1 MDQSELTNL
10 ERMRIQMEYAV
21 PLVRDLQRLLGEET
35 VKEALASRVALLA
48 EEQAQPGSK
57 ADFSRMEAGM
67 ELYARGGALDYD
79 VIASDGDRFDVDI
92 TRCDYMRMM
101 EDMDAR
107 DIGHLLICNLDYPIA
122 ARAGMDLTRS
132 QTQMQGAS
140 FCDFRYRRRAP

>member
-1 MDQSELTNL
+1 MDPSELTNL

-21 PLVRDLQRLLGEET
+21 PLVRDLQRLLGEDVVT
-35 VKEALASRVALLA
+35 EALASRVELMA

-79 VIASDGDRFDVDI
+79 VIASESDRFDVNI

-101 EDMDAR
+101 EDLGAR
-107 DIGHLLICNLDYPIA
+107 DIGHLLVCNLDYPMA
-122 ARAGMDLTRS
+122 ARTGMDLTRT

-140 FCDFRYRRRAP
+140 FCDFRYRRRP

>member
-1 MDQSELTNL
+1 MDPSELTNL

-21 PLVRDLQRLLGEET
+21 PLVRDLQRLLGEDV
-35 VKEALASRVALLA
+35 VKEALASRVELLA
-48 EEQAQPGSK
+48 TEQAQPGSK

-79 VIASDGDRFDVDI
+79 VIASDSDRFDVNI

-101 EDMDAR
+101 EDLGAR
-107 DIGHLLICNLDYPIA
+107 DIGHLLVCNLDYPMA
-122 ARAGMDLTRS
+122 ARTGMELTRT

-140 FCDFRYRRRAP
+140 FCDFRYRRRS

>member
-1 MDQSELTNL
+1 MT
-10 ERMRIQMEYAV
+10 
-21 PLVRDLQRLLGEET
+21 
-35 VKEALASRVALLA
+35 EALASRVELMA

-79 VIASDGDRFDVDI
+79 VIASESDRFDVNI

-101 EDMDAR
+101 EDLGAR
-107 DIGHLLICNLDYPIA
+107 DIGHLLVCNLDYPMA
-122 ARAGMDLTRS
+122 ARTGMDLTRT

-140 FCDFRYRRRAP
+140 FCDFRYRRRP